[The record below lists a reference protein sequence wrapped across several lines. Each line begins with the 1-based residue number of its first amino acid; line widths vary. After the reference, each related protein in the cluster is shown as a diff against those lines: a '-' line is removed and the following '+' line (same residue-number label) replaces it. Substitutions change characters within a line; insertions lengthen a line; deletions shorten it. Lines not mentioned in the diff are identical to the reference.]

1 MRTMRR
7 RERRFRL
14 AATYGAARNRP
25 YDAACC
31 GRNDTASAEIKTWL
45 ISVSDAAYRM
55 WILRGYIRRV
65 WLWRCRTAL
74 MSTNAAWTRL
84 NGLQGGHA
92 NFKVCEYVMYIQ
104 WRNFWHCLHSR
115 PYAKQ
120 GLCNGRPSVC
130 PIVSL
135 FVPSFHRS
143 SGLRRVWCKAPY
155 GKNISI
161 DSGGRRRT
169 GSAATAPQH
178 GIRQQMRAVSCWQ
191 PSSRGWTQTCIHR
204 VKCQVRASADERILE
219 ILFTTI
225 YCSEKNSF

>member
-65 WLWRCRTAL
+65 WLQRCRTAL

-84 NGLQGGHA
+84 NGLQAGHA

-104 WRNFWHCLHSR
+104 WRNFWHCLHSMR
-115 PYAKQ
+115 NRVYVT
-120 GLCNGRPSVC
+120 GVRPSV
-130 PIVSL
+130 
-135 FVPSFHRS
+135 RS
-143 SGLRRVWCKAPY
+143 SVCLSHHSTAAAACGGFDAKRRV
-155 GKNISI
+155 GKTYRSTAA
-161 DSGGRRRT
+161 GAGAQAQQQRRRST
-169 GSAATAPQH
+169 AFGSKCGQCH
-178 GIRQQMRAVSCWQ
+178 VD
-191 PSSRGWTQTCIHR
+191 SRVHEAEHR
-204 VKCQVRASADERILE
+204 LVFIG
-219 ILFTTI
+219 
-225 YCSEKNSF
+225 

>member
-55 WILRGYIRRV
+55 WILRGYICRV
-65 WLWRCRTAL
+65 WLQRCRTAL

-92 NFKVCEYVMYIQ
+92 NFKVSEYVMYIQ
-104 WRNFWHCLHSR
+104 WRNFWHCLHSMR
-115 PYAKQ
+115 NRVYVT
-120 GLCNGRPSVC
+120 GCVRPSV
-130 PIVSL
+130 
-135 FVPSFHRS
+135 RS
-143 SGLRRVWCKAPY
+143 SVCLSHHSTAAAACGGFDAKRRV
-155 GKNISI
+155 GKTYRSTAA
-161 DSGGRRRT
+161 GAGAQAQQQRRRST
-169 GSAATAPQH
+169 AFGSKCGQCH
-178 GIRQQMRAVSCWQ
+178 VD
-191 PSSRGWTQTCIHR
+191 SRVHEAEHR
-204 VKCQVRASADERILE
+204 LVFIG
-219 ILFTTI
+219 
-225 YCSEKNSF
+225 